1 MADTRRADRR
11 WWDAP
16 AGGLL
21 LAAATAAGMGGGS
34 SNSLGVSTLASTFFD
49 IGLGDEREGVIGV
62 GHGPV
67 VVFATREHQ
76 MT

>member
-21 LAAATAAGMGGGS
+21 LAAATAVGLGGGS
-34 SNSLGVSTLASTFFD
+34 SNSLGVSTLASTLFG
-49 IGLGDEREGVIGV
+49 IGLGDEREGVVAV

>member
-1 MADTRRADRR
+1 MADTRRAGRR
-11 WWDAP
+11 WRNAP
-16 AGGLL
+16 VGGLL

-34 SNSLGVSTLASTFFD
+34 SNFLGVSTLASTFLD
-49 IGLGDEREGVIGV
+49 VGLGDEREGVVRV

-67 VVFATREHQ
+67 VVLATREHQ